1 MQKQWTGDV
10 TQLLGRFLTVQ
21 NLLFSEKKLLKFQRL
36 ENTTKTATSETSRLL
51 EVNPLTEGGLGQLRT
66 DGGGVPAPQGRRKVF
81 LDGGANIFQGPQ
93 TARAPWSEG
102 PYPIFIMQFSPI
114 LVHF

>member
-21 NLLFSEKKLLKFQRL
+21 NLFFSEKKLLKFQRL
-36 ENTTKTATSETSRLL
+36 ENTTKTATSETTRLL

-66 DGGGVPAPQGRRKVF
+66 DGGGGVPAPQGRRKAF
-81 LDGGANIFQGPQ
+81 LDGGANIFQGP
-93 TARAPWSEG
+93 PDSKG
-102 PYPIFIMQFSPI
+102 PLERGPLP
-114 LVHF
+114 HFL